1 MPDHKILYIIRC
13 GLPESAA
20 GIRVFQMARLLQKN
34 GYIVDF
40 LCADP
45 VAAEGAANH
54 GHDQQTGDRVYSYQ
68 GFRYF
73 VQSPLKE
80 ADSETLLS
88 WSPPKGSAAG

>member
-34 GYIVDF
+34 GYIVNF

-54 GHDQQTGDRVYSYQ
+54 GHDQQTGFTAIRA
-68 GFRYF
+68 FAILC
-73 VQSPLKE
+73 QSPLKE